1 MAITVRAAP
10 ERSRFEILLDEDVVG
25 FAVYHVEDGRAAI
38 PHTEIRPDLSGR
50 GLGTAL
56 VGQVLDAAR
65 ADGHLVLPY
74 CSFVSSFIRDNPEY
88 LDLVPVDERDSFG
101 CERVPE

>member
-10 ERSRFEILLDEDVVG
+10 ERSRFEIVLDDDVVG

-38 PHTEIRPDLSGR
+38 PHTEVRPDLGGR
-50 GLGTAL
+50 GLGTEL
-56 VGQVLDAAR
+56 VRQVLDSAR

-74 CSFVSSFIRDNPEY
+74 CSFVSSFIRDNPHY
-88 LDLVPVDERDSFG
+88 LDLVPAEERESFG
-101 CERVPE
+101 CVPVPE